1 MFWILFAVAAFG
13 IGYIVFANV
22 WIYAS
27 SWGRIKIDPVD
38 LPPRRDVLVLGTS
51 PASIFLGPRLEAG
64 ARLYRE
70 GRADRII
77 LSGDGVHP
85 SYHEVDFMERKLLE
99 LGVAE
104 EAVLADPW
112 GVRTLDSM
120 IRARHVF
127 DRGQLIVV
135 SQRFHLHRAVFLA
148 RAQGIDAFGFPAVDA
163 GFAKTWHLHVR
174 EVGARAVAFA
184 DVYLLRRPARL
195 PLEEAD

>member
-1 MFWILFAVAAFG
+1 MCWILFAVVAFVV
-13 IGYIVFANV
+13 GYITFANL
-22 WIYAS
+22 WIYAAA
-27 SWGRIKIDPVD
+27 WGRIKTDPVE
-38 LPPRRDVLVLGTS
+38 LPPQRDILVLGTS

-64 ARLYRE
+64 ARLYHE
-70 GRADRII
+70 GRAERVI

-85 SYHEVDFMERKLLE
+85 SYHEVDFMEQRLGE

-127 DRGQLIVV
+127 DRGQLIIV

-148 RAQGIDAFGFPAVDA
+148 QAQGIDAFGFPAVDA
-163 GFAKTWHLHVR
+163 GFAKTWHLHGR
-174 EVGARAVAFA
+174 EIAARAVAFA
-184 DVYLLRRPARL
+184 DVYLLRRTPRL
-195 PLEEAD
+195 PLEEAE